1 MAGTAVGATAYV
13 ALLAAVTRALLR
25 HWSEG
30 DADQHS
36 PRPQSSPPLNNHHD
50 QIAIEGDV
58 D

>member
-36 PRPQSSPPLNNHHD
+36 PRPQSSPPLNNH